1 MEIVDY
7 KCVYFTF
14 GRFQPPTTGH
24 AENFKAVKNT
34 SKGCDWFIYLSQSV
48 DSKGS
53 NPLDPDRKLYY
64 AKKMFP
70 SYAKHFRSG
79 PTDPVGIL
87 KELQS
92 EGYDDAMFVVG
103 SDRVQAMQWVKKYN
117 GKDFFFRKLDVISSG
132 DRDADGDTFAI
143 SGTKMRRAA
152 VADDFD
158 TFRKGIP
165 KSLNDKDTRK
175 MMEEIQSNM
184 PKLYK

>member
-14 GRFQPPTTGH
+14 GRFQPPTVGH

-34 SKGCDWFIYLSQSV
+34 AKGCDWFIYLSQSV

-70 SYAKHFRSG
+70 NFAKHFRSG
-79 PTDPVGIL
+79 PKDPVAIL
-87 KELQS
+87 KELQT

-103 SDRVQAMQWVKKYN
+103 SDRVQACLLYTSPSP
-117 GKDFFFRKLDVISSG
+117 R
-132 DRDADGDTFAI
+132 DR
-143 SGTKMRRAA
+143 
-152 VADDFD
+152 
-158 TFRKGIP
+158 
-165 KSLNDKDTRK
+165 
-175 MMEEIQSNM
+175 Q
-184 PKLYK
+184 

>member
-34 SKGCDWFIYLSQSV
+34 AKGCDWFIYLSQSV

-79 PTDPVGIL
+79 PKDPVAVL
-87 KELQS
+87 SELQ
-92 EGYDDAMFVVG
+92 
-103 SDRVQAMQWVKKYN
+103 
-117 GKDFFFRKLDVISSG
+117 
-132 DRDADGDTFAI
+132 
-143 SGTKMRRAA
+143 
-152 VADDFD
+152 
-158 TFRKGIP
+158 
-165 KSLNDKDTRK
+165 
-175 MMEEIQSNM
+175 
-184 PKLYK
+184 

>member
-34 SKGCDWFIYLSQSV
+34 AKGCDWFIYLSQSV

-70 SYAKHFRSG
+70 NFAKHFRSG
-79 PTDPVGIL
+79 PKDPVAIL
-87 KELQS
+87 KELQT

-103 SDRVQAMQWVKKYN
+103 SDRVQAMKWVKNYN

-152 VADDFD
+152 KVGDFT

-165 KSLNDKDTRK
+165 SALPDKQCREL
-175 MMEEIQSNM
+175 MIEIHDNM
-184 PKLYK
+184 

>member
-1 MEIVDY
+1 
-7 KCVYFTF
+7 
-14 GRFQPPTTGH
+14 
-24 AENFKAVKNT
+24 
-34 SKGCDWFIYLSQSV
+34 
-48 DSKGS
+48 
-53 NPLDPDRKLYY
+53 
-64 AKKMFP
+64 MFP
-70 SYAKHFRSG
+70 NFAKHFRSG

-152 VADDFD
+152 VAEDFD
-158 TFRKGIP
+158 AFRKGIP
-165 KSLNDKDTRK
+165 KGLNNADTRK
-175 MMEEIQSNM
+175 LMEEIKSNM
-184 PKLYK
+184 P

>member
-14 GRFQPPTTGH
+14 GRFQPPTIGH
-24 AENFKAVKNT
+24 AENFKAVA
-34 SKGCDWFIYLSQSV
+34 SKAGKCDYYIYLSQTV
-48 DSKGS
+48 DKKGS
-53 NPLDPDRKLYY
+53 NPLPPDRKLYY

-70 SYAKHFRSG
+70 QLSKKIRSG
-79 PTDPVGIL
+79 PKDPVAVL
-87 KELQS
+87 TELQS
-92 EGYDDAMFVVG
+92 QGYDDCMFVVG

-152 VADDFD
+152 VAEDFEA
-158 TFRKGIP
+158 FRKGIP
-165 KSLNDKDTRK
+165 KGLNDKDTRK
-175 MMEEIQSNM
+175 LMEEIKANM
-184 PKLYK
+184 P

>member
-14 GRFQPPTTGH
+14 GRFQPPTVGH
-24 AENFKAVKNT
+24 AENFKAVQKTAGN
-34 SKGCDWFIYLSQSV
+34 CDWYIYLSQSV
-48 DSKGS
+48 DKKGS

-70 SYAKHFRSG
+70 TFAKHFRSG
-79 PTDPVGIL
+79 PREPVAIL
-87 KELQS
+87 TELQS

-103 SDRVQAMQWVKKYN
+103 SDRVQAMKWVKRYN
-117 GKDFFFRKLDVISSG
+117 GKDFYFRKLDVISSG

-152 VADDFD
+152 VAGDFKS
-158 TFRKGIP
+158 FRNGIP
-165 KSLNDKDTRK
+165 KGLNDKDTRK
-175 MMEEIQSNM
+175 LMEEIKANM
-184 PKLYK
+184 P

>member
-24 AENFKAVKNT
+24 AENFRAVQRT
-34 SKGCDWFIYLSQSV
+34 AKGCDWFIYFSQTV
-48 DSKGS
+48 DTKGS
-53 NPLDPDRKLYY
+53 NPLDSDRKLYY

-70 SYAKHFRSG
+70 NFAKHFRSG
-79 PTDPVGIL
+79 PKDPVAIL
-87 KELQS
+87 KELQT

-103 SDRVQAMQWVKKYN
+103 SDRVQAMKWVKNYN

-132 DRDADGDTFAI
+132 DRAADGDTFAI

-152 VADDFD
+152 VANDFD

-165 KSLNDKDTRK
+165 KGLNDKDTRK

>member
-1 MEIVDY
+1 MEIIDY

-34 SKGCDWFIYLSQSV
+34 AKGCDWFIYLSQSV

-70 SYAKHFRSG
+70 SYAKHFRSIPG
-79 PTDPVGIL
+79 SPVEIL
-87 KELQS
+87 TELQS
-92 EGYDDAMFVVG
+92 QGYDDAKFVVG
-103 SDRVQAMQWVKKYN
+103 SDRVNAMQWVKKYN
-117 GKDFFFRKLDVISSG
+117 GKDYTFRKIEVISSG
-132 DRDADGDTFAI
+132 ERDADGDTFSI

-152 VADDFD
+152 AAGDFQS
-158 TFRKGIP
+158 FKAGIP
-165 KSLNDKDTRK
+165 KGLGPQETRNL
-175 MMEEIQSNM
+175 MDEIAE
-184 PKLYK
+184 LL

>member
-14 GRFQPPTTGH
+14 GRFQPPTKGH

-34 SKGCDWFIYLSQSV
+34 AKGCGWFIYLSQSV

-70 SYAKHFRSG
+70 SFAKHFRSG

-165 KSLNDKDTRK
+165 KGLNDKDTRK

>member
-1 MEIVDY
+1 MEIIDY

-14 GRFQPPTTGH
+14 GRFQPPTIGH
-24 AENFKAVKNT
+24 AENFKAVA
-34 SKGCDWFIYLSQSV
+34 SKAGRCDYFIYLSQSV
-48 DSKGS
+48 DKKGT
-53 NPLDPDRKLYY
+53 NPLPPDRKLYY

-79 PTDPVGIL
+79 PKDPVAVL
-87 KELQS
+87 TELQS
-92 EGYDDAMFVVG
+92 QGYDDCMFVVG

-117 GKDFFFRKLDVISSG
+117 VKDFFFRKLDVISSG

-152 VADDFD
+152 VAEDFK

-165 KSLNDKDTRK
+165 KGLNDKDTRK
-175 MMEEIQSNM
+175 LMEEIKANM
-184 PKLYK
+184 P